1 MIFQGEAEKGQLKIY
16 GLAQFRQYLQ
26 DNPGRV
32 EIEIRQVETHDMERY
47 YKRHMLPL
55 IQQAMKK
62 DGNIYDQ
69 EQIDV
74 YLRSR
79 TKAENTADHIM
90 LVKIWAAETLNLEL

>member
-1 MIFQGEAEKGQLKIY
+1 MIFQGEVEKGQLKIY
-16 GLAQFRQYLQ
+16 GLALFRQYLQ

-32 EIEIRQVETHDMERY
+32 EIEIRPVETHDMQRY
-47 YKRHMLPL
+47 YRGHILPL

-62 DGNIYDQ
+62 DGNIYDLD
-69 EQIDV
+69 QIDV

-90 LVKIWAAETLNLEL
+90 LVKIWAAENLNLEL